1 MIRIPYTKT
10 EAASEPY
17 HGSKCAAGYDLTAA
31 SIDRVGDLIIVDTG
45 IAVQIPDGMCGKV
58 MVRSSLAWT
67 GWENVNGVGLIDS
80 DYRGTIKIFF
90 RDLRRSVA
98 EKNALC
104 KFLRE
109 TGQAERIRMVRPY
122 KIGDRI
128 AQLIVQPCN
137 ELDFLLAQSLSNT
150 ARGVGG
156 YGSTGA

>member
-17 HGSKCAAGYDLTAA
+17 HGSNCAAGYDLTAA

-90 RDLRRSVA
+90 RDLHRTECEA
-98 EKNALC
+98 
-104 KFLRE
+104 
-109 TGQAERIRMVRPY
+109 QAIKRYMRQHGMGDKVDMVRPY
-122 KIGDRI
+122 MVGDRV
-128 AQLIVQPCN
+128 AQLVIERCADVEWQKV
-137 ELDFLLAQSLSNT
+137 ESLSQT
-150 ARGVGG
+150 ERGSCG